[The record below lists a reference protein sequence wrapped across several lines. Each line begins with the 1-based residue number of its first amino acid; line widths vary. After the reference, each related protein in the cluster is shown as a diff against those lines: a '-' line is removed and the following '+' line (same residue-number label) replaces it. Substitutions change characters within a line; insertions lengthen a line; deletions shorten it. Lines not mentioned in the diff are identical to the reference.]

1 MACKVELIYFQ
12 RALEGIITLNLHKV
26 KAFKLP
32 NSTVY
37 EESCTKFSMQYSES
51 LLIEYCSQSEMLS
64 ELPKTSATNPN
75 IAIKYNTEKT
85 RLLWLEGHMCFV
97 FKVSS

>member
-1 MACKVELIYFQ
+1 
-12 RALEGIITLNLHKV
+12 
-26 KAFKLP
+26 
-32 NSTVY
+32 
-37 EESCTKFSMQYSES
+37 MQYSES